1 MDNIEI
7 HRTTVMGA
15 SGPTFGEI
23 FVNGMPVGV
32 TLEPEFM
39 SGKLMSAG
47 AYSAFKRVS
56 TKSGRM
62 VIELR
67 NTSPRT
73 NIQIHIGNSVRHT
86 EGCILVGSHRSGNEI
101 AGSARTMNDIL
112 ARVQGPLQVNIR

>member
-1 MDNIEI
+1 MNVIEI
-7 HRTTVMGA
+7 NRTTVHGA

-23 FVNGMPVGV
+23 FVNGIRVGV

-47 AYSAFKRVS
+47 TYSAFKRIS
-56 TKSGRM
+56 AKSGKM

-73 NIQIHIGNSVRHT
+73 NIQIHIGNRVGQT
-86 EGCILVGSHRSGNEI
+86 EGCILVGSGLVGNAI
-101 AGSARTMNDIL
+101 GGSADTMEDIL
-112 ARVQGPLQVNIR
+112 HRAHGPLQVNIR

>member
-39 SGKLMSAG
+39 SGKLMSPG
-47 AYSAFKRVS
+47 TYSAFKRIS
-56 TKSGRM
+56 AKSGRM

-73 NIQIHIGNSVRHT
+73 NIQIHIGNSVRQT
-86 EGCILVGSHRSGNEI
+86 EGCILVGSRRSGNEI
-101 AGSARTMNDIL
+101 SGSARTMNDIL
-112 ARVQGPLQVNIR
+112 AKVQGPLQVNIR